1 MNQGVT
7 RKCNPYFFGRG
18 AEVATHRQ
26 QRTVKWRARR
36 NFPAQP
42 MTNPDTSLDVE
53 ALVFDAYGTLFDVH
67 SVTGLAEELAPG
79 RGPALSQLWRAKQ
92 LEYTWLGSLMTAPTV
107 AWSDFAAVTEQA
119 LDFALSALAIELDTA
134 ARARL
139 SAAYL
144 GLAPY
149 PDVVATLS
157 GLAPR
162 PRWILS
168 NGTQAMLEPLVRQ
181 SGLTPF
187 LDGVLSVDAAGIY
200 KPSPRVYQL
209 AVDRLRLPPRRIGF
223 VSSNCWDAVGAKVFG
238 FTTFWI
244 NRAAAPVD
252 RHGPAPDRI
261 MNTLGDLPS
270 LLRPMQPSS

>member
-1 MNQGVT
+1 
-7 RKCNPYFFGRG
+7 
-18 AEVATHRQ
+18 
-26 QRTVKWRARR
+26 
-36 NFPAQP
+36 
-42 MTNPDTSLDVE
+42 MTDPETSLDVD
-53 ALVFDAYGTLFDVH
+53 AVVFDAYGTLFDVH

-79 RGPALSQLWRAKQ
+79 RGTALSQLWRTKQ
-92 LEYTWLGSLMTAPTV
+92 LEYTWLGSLMSRPALPR
-107 AWSDFAAVTEQA
+107 SDFATVTEQA
-119 LDFALSALAIELDTA
+119 LDFALSALAIDLDAA

-139 SAAYL
+139 STAYL

-149 PDVVATLS
+149 PDAVATLS
-157 GLAPR
+157 SLAPR

-168 NGTQAMLEPLVRQ
+168 NGTLAMLEPLVRQ
-181 SGLTPF
+181 SGLAPF
-187 LDGVLSVDAAGIY
+187 VDGVLSVDAAGIY

-223 VSSNCWDAVGAKVFG
+223 VSSNCWDAVGAKAFG

-261 MNTLGDLPS
+261 IGALGELPS
-270 LLRPMQPSS
+270 LLRPMQPSA